1 MPEVVDLKVT
11 ELFII
16 LFTTLGPIK
25 IILPF
30 LHLTEHLRYNDK
42 LLVALKA
49 EVITICIVLV
59 IILLGPNIIEKW
71 GLSRYAIAITGG
83 IILFLQG
90 INLVKANPAS
100 LEVKKM
106 FSVDGDIKKQ
116 TTLQLAHMLI
126 IPTIITPAGIMVI
139 LSVRSLHHGDMHL
152 LVALI
157 LKLLAFILMCNFI
170 TMLLTPFICKVIK
183 PIYFK
188 ILGWFFSI
196 FIMILGVHIVVQT
209 LLKLKLLN

>member
-1 MPEVVDLKVT
+1 MTEIVDLKVT

-16 LFTTLGPIK
+16 LFTTLGPVK

-30 LHLTEHLRYNDK
+30 MHLTEHLKYNDK

-49 EVITICIVLV
+49 EVITICIILC

-90 INLVKANPAS
+90 ISLARVNPAS
-100 LEVKKM
+100 LDLKKM
-106 FSVDGDIKKQ
+106 FFIEGDIKKR

-126 IPTIITPAGIMVI
+126 IPTIITPAGIMAI
-139 LSVRSLHHGDMHL
+139 LSVRSLHHGNINL
-152 LVALI
+152 LVALM
-157 LKLLAFILMCNFI
+157 LKMLSFILFCNFA
-170 TMLLTPFICKVIK
+170 TMLLTPFICRVIK

-188 ILGWFFSI
+188 ILGWVFSI
-196 FIMILGVHIVVQT
+196 FIMILGVHIILQT
-209 LLKLKLLN
+209 FLKLFE